1 MKCTPT
7 DLELDGAFLEDV
19 MCRSIKKLRFDDR
32 EVTAVEVEEA
42 ALQYVRKVS
51 GFRKPSQK
59 NEAVFDE
66 AVQEIAE
73 ATQKLLDALIVRKST
88 RN

>member
-1 MKCTPT
+1 
-7 DLELDGAFLEDV
+7 

-51 GFRKPSQK
+51 GFRMPSQA

-66 AVQEIAE
+66 AIQEIAV
-73 ATQKLLDALIVRKST
+73 ATQKLLDSLVVRK
-88 RN
+88 